1 MVKSRPAR
9 TPADTPVVK
18 EATVNL
24 HKRLHGIGFK
34 KRAPRAVREIKAF
47 VGKQMKTADVRIDAS
62 LNKFVW
68 HKGIRNVPYRVRVRM
83 ERKRNEDEDAKEL
96 MYTLVK
102 HVDVALDTATGKKV
116 KGGFK
121 NLLTSKT
128 ETAVDEE

>member
-1 MVKSRPAR
+1 
-9 TPADTPVVK
+9 
-18 EATVNL
+18 
-24 HKRLHGIGFK
+24 
-34 KRAPRAVREIKAF
+34 
-47 VGKQMKTADVRIDAS
+47 
-62 LNKFVW
+62 
-68 HKGIRNVPYRVRVRM
+68 
-83 ERKRNEDEDAKEL
+83 